1 MSDTTNPEFKKLHPE
16 AQRKFLE
23 GAKKMNK
30 NGPGSK
36 LRKFILDS
44 GQIYRDATGGGK

>member
-16 AQRKFLE
+16 AQKKFLK

-36 LRKFILDS
+36 LRQFILD
-44 GQIYRDATGGGK
+44 QAEIYRYSRGVN